1 MIMGK
6 LTFKTFKNLL
16 EPDLSLS
23 KEFQKERDRSLK
35 KWFKTWSINL
45 DLFKRIISYL
55 KALDF

>member
-6 LTFKTFKNLL
+6 LTFKTFKKLL